1 MIGAGAGGR
10 VLRQE
15 GAGGQVAGA
24 VRPGQHPAGEAV
36 GDGLQ
41 VVRQVELLIF
51 QALVDLG
58 HDLVPQNRRGI
69 LQAAGQSF
77 LPVIARPDR
86 CGVVGR
92 VAHEPQVLAGGG
104 GAGLTGDLL
113 AGEVGLLTGTV
124 GDHALEHLGHIIDGT
139 LGQDVRFILR
149 LIAQHGLAVAVRD
162 HGVGLGGLIGPLVGE
177 DGIGRRHIQ
186 GGHAFRQ
193 TAQSQLGAADVAVL
207 LVAAGQAADELD
219 VELILHKVKARL
231 RGDHIQDLYGHGV
244 EGLLHGIG
252 DRNVAAV
259 AAGGVHG
266 PVSAVDLVH
275 GAVLHRGGGLDLAQL
290 DGRGIDG
297 EGLDGRAW
305 GPLTAGGPVQAAAD
319 GLFAQAAGHGY
330 HFPAH
335 VIHNGNGGLQALA
348 AAGDHVLILGV
359 LVDLVHRRL
368 DVRVHAGVDLQAA
381 GEDLGLGVL
390 LGPVV
395 LVAQV
400 LDDVVDDL
408 VHIPGIDGVL
418 FLGAV
423 GLAVAVL
430 VLIGVAEDQFFSGC
444 LVVFLLGDVPLLQ
457 HHVKNFHLTLFV
469 EVLRGLDL
477 AGVRVRDGQVAQ
489 GVILR
494 GVVRDADEAGTFGQ
508 IQLRN
513 VLAEVG
519 VGGGVHAVAPLA
531 QVDIVEV
538 GL

>member
-1 MIGAGAGGR
+1 M
-10 VLRQE
+10 
-15 GAGGQVAGA
+15 
-24 VRPGQHPAGEAV
+24 
-36 GDGLQ
+36 
-41 VVRQVELLIF
+41 
-51 QALVDLG
+51 
-58 HDLVPQNRRGI
+58 
-69 LQAAGQSF
+69 
-77 LPVIARPDR
+77 
-86 CGVVGR
+86 
-92 VAHEPQVLAGGG
+92 
-104 GAGLTGDLL
+104 
-113 AGEVGLLTGTV
+113 
-124 GDHALEHLGHIIDGT
+124 
-139 LGQDVRFILR
+139 
-149 LIAQHGLAVAVRD
+149 
-162 HGVGLGGLIGPLVGE
+162 
-177 DGIGRRHIQ
+177 
-186 GGHAFRQ
+186 
-193 TAQSQLGAADVAVL
+193 
-207 LVAAGQAADELD
+207 
-219 VELILHKVKARL
+219 ELILHKVKARL
-231 RGDHIQDLYGHGV
+231 RRDHIQDLHGHGV
-244 EGLLHGIG
+244 KGLLHGIG

-305 GPLTAGGPVQAAAD
+305 GPLTAGGPVQAATD
-319 GLFAQAAGHGY
+319 GLFAQAAGHGH

-335 VIHNGNGGLQALA
+335 VVHNGDGGLQSLA

-390 LGPVV
+390 LRPVV

-423 GLAVAVL
+423 GLTVAVL
-430 VLIGVAEDQFFSGC
+430 VLIGVAEDQLFGGC
-444 LVVFLLGDVPLLQ
+444 LVVLLLGDVPLLQ
-457 HHVKNFHLTLFV
+457 HGVEDGQLALLV
-469 EVLRGLDL
+469 EVLGGLDL
-477 AGVRVRDGQVAQ
+477 AGVRVRDGEVAQ

-508 IQLRN
+508 VQLRN
-513 VLAEVG
+513 VLAEIG

-538 GL
+538 GLQNIVLGVLLLKLQGTEDLHDLSFHGDLIVAGHVLDQLLGQGRAALDAPAGEHQADGLGRADPVHAVVLVKALVLNGHGGILQILGDLIRGDPHAVFLAV